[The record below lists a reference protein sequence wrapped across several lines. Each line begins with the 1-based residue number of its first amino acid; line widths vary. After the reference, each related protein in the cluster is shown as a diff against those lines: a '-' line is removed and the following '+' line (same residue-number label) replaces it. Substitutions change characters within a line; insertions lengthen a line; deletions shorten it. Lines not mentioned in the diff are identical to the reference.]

1 MMTEDTTIKKRMMDD
16 GLGGR
21 MTTMTRT
28 KRRTRTM
35 AMTTNE
41 DDGR

>member
-16 GLGGR
+16 GLGGW
-21 MTTMTRT
+21 MTTRT

-35 AMTTNE
+35 ARTTNE